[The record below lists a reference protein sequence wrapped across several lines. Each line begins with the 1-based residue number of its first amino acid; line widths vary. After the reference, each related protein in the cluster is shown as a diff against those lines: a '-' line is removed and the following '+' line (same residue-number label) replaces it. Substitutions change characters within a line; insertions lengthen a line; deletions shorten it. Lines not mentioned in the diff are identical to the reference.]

1 MPTFIARDLSSL
13 KSFRNKMNNKKLSM
27 VPTMGALHE
36 GHLSLIKKAKSLAD
50 RVIVTIFINPI
61 QFNNREDL
69 NSYPISEEE
78 DIEKLKKLKVDVI
91 FIPRVK
97 DIYPKNYSTFVKLN
111 MYNDILCAKK
121 RKNHFVGV
129 ATILTKLFFLIK
141 PQYAIFGEKDYQQLI
156 IIKKLV
162 KDFFISTKIITVKT
176 VRDKNGLAL
185 SSRNHLLNLEEYEKA
200 IQINKILKKCKKYSL
215 SSYDSY
221 LSKTIKE
228 LRKIGLNKID
238 YLEIRDEI
246 ELKNYVDC
254 VEAEALK
261 FRIFI
266 ALYVGKVRLID
277 NMKIN

>member
-27 VPTMGALHE
+27 VPTMGALHK

-61 QFNNREDL
+61 QFNNRKDL
-69 NSYPISEEE
+69 NSYPISEKE
-78 DIEKLKKLKVDVI
+78 DIEKLKQLKVDII
-91 FIPRVK
+91 FIPRIK
-97 DIYPKNYSTFVKLN
+97 EIYPKNYSTFIKLK

-185 SSRNHLLNLEEYEKA
+185 SSRNHLLKPEEYEKA
-200 IQINKILKKCKKYSL
+200 IQINKKLKKFKKYSL
-215 SSYDSY
+215 SSYDFY

-228 LRKIGLNKID
+228 LKKIGLNRID

-254 VEAEALK
+254 VEAETLK

-266 ALYVGKVRLID
+266 ALYVGKIRLID

>member
-27 VPTMGALHE
+27 VPTMGALHK

-61 QFNNREDL
+61 QFNNRKDL
-69 NSYPISEEE
+69 NSYPISEKE
-78 DIEKLKKLKVDVI
+78 DIEKLKQLKVDII
-91 FIPRVK
+91 FIPRIK
-97 DIYPKNYSTFVKLN
+97 EIYPKNYSTFIKLK

-185 SSRNHLLNLEEYEKA
+185 SSRNHLLKPEEYEKA
-200 IQINKILKKCKKYSL
+200 IQINKKLKKFKKYSL

-228 LRKIGLNKID
+228 LKKIGLNRID

-254 VEAEALK
+254 VEAETLK

-266 ALYVGKVRLID
+266 ALYVGKIRLID

>member
-61 QFNNREDL
+61 QFNNRKDL
-69 NSYPISEEE
+69 NSYPISEKE
-78 DIEKLKKLKVDVI
+78 DIEKLKKLKVDII
-91 FIPRVK
+91 FIPRIK
-97 DIYPKNYSTFVKLN
+97 EIYPKNYSTFIKLK

-185 SSRNHLLNLEEYEKA
+185 SSRNHLLKPEEYEKA
-200 IQINKILKKCKKYSL
+200 IQINKKLKKFKKYSL
-215 SSYDSY
+215 SSYDFY

-228 LRKIGLNKID
+228 LKKIGLNRID
-238 YLEIRDEI
+238 YLEIREEI
-246 ELKNYVDC
+246 ELKNYFDC
-254 VEAEALK
+254 VEAETLK

-266 ALYVGKVRLID
+266 ALYVGKIRLID